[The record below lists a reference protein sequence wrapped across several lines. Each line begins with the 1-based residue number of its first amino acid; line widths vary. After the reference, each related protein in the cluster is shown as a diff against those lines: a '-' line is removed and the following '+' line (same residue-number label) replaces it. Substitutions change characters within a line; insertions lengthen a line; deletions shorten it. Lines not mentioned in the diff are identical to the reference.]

1 MGRYFPAPAPA
12 LLALAFA
19 GCHHTNTEGT
29 LFTDDAGTQLTGLP
43 GGSGGNAGH
52 AGSGGGPGTAG
63 SGGARQDAGFT
74 FNVPDASPS
83 AGPDAKANCGILMA
97 TLRDFKDDH
106 PDMEKTI
113 ATVKG
118 LVKPDL
124 GPDDKPVYAPGGATA
139 VTSGQASFDQ
149 WYRDVPGV
157 NMKVQIPLPLGM
169 TGPGMFVFAD
179 SNFFPLD
186 NQGFGNQGRNH
197 NFHFTT
203 EIHATF
209 RYRGGERFTFT
220 GDDDV
225 FIFVN
230 KKLALDLGGVHQP
243 ESGNIDFDAQAAR
256 LGITRGNVYAFDAFH
271 AERHT
276 VMSNFRIETS
286 IECLE
291 TVIK

>member
-1 MGRYFPAPAPA
+1 VIA
-12 LLALAFA
+12 LV
-19 GCHHTNTEGT
+19 GCQHTNTDGT
-29 LFTDDAGTQLTGLP
+29 AFSGDGGTMPSSIT
-43 GGSGGNAGH
+43 GGSGG
-52 AGSGGGPGTAG
+52 SGGSG
-63 SGGARQDAGFT
+63 SGGAGANGSGGVPQDAGFV
-74 FNVPDASPS
+74 FNLPDGGPLAAGGDAGAS
-83 AGPDAKANCGILMA
+83 CGVLMA
-97 TLRDFKDDH
+97 IARDFKDDH
-106 PDMEKTI
+106 PDMEKSI
-113 ATVKG
+113 ATVRG

-124 GPDDKPVYAPGGATA
+124 GPDDKPVYAPPGPTTVTA
-139 VTSGQASFDQ
+139 GQASFDQ

-157 NMKVQIPLPLGM
+157 NMRLEIPLPLTM
-169 TGPGMFVFAD
+169 AGPGLFVFSD

-230 KKLALDLGGVHQP
+230 KKLALDLGGVHLPQ
-243 ESGNIDFDAQAAR
+243 SATIDFDAQAAQ
-256 LGITRGNVYAFDAFH
+256 LGITKGNVYAFDAFH

-276 VMSNFRIETS
+276 VMSNFRMETS

-291 TVIK
+291 SVIK

>member
-1 MGRYFPAPAPA
+1 MGHKFPAHP
-12 LLALAFA
+12 LALVAIALA
-19 GCHHTNTEGT
+19 GCNTNTNGT
-29 LFTDDAGTQLTGLP
+29 IIATDDGGTQVAGFTG
-43 GGSGGNAGH
+43 GTGGN
-52 AGSGGGPGTAG
+52 GGNTG
-63 SGGARQDAGFT
+63 SGGAGNGGSSKDGGFT

-83 AGPDAKANCGILMA
+83 SAGDAGAKCGMLIA
-97 TLRDFKDDH
+97 TMRDFKDDH

-118 LVKPDL
+118 LVKPEL
-124 GPDDKPVYAPGGATA
+124 GPDDKPVYAPPGATT
-139 VTSGQASFDQ
+139 VTAGQASFDQ

-157 NMKVQIPLPLGM
+157 NMKFSVPLPLVSG
-169 TGPGMFVFAD
+169 GPMMFVFSD

-186 NQGFGNQGRNH
+186 NLGFGNQGRGH

-230 KKLALDLGGVHQP
+230 KKLAIDLGGVHLPLSQT
-243 ESGNIDFDAQAAR
+243 IDFDAQAAA
-256 LGITRGNVYAFDAFH
+256 LGITVGNVYSFDAFH

-276 VMSNFRIETS
+276 TMSNFRMETS
-286 IECLE
+286 IDCLE
-291 TVIK
+291 SVIR

>member
-1 MGRYFPAPAPA
+1 MGNTFPAHPLA
-12 LLALAFA
+12 LLAIVLA
-19 GCHHTNTEGT
+19 GCNANTQGT
-29 LFTDDAGTQLTGLP
+29 IISVDDGGTPVAGMN
-43 GGSGGNAGH
+43 GGGGGNG
-52 AGSGGGPGTAG
+52 GNGGGGPH
-63 SGGARQDAGFT
+63 QDADFV
-74 FNVPDASPS
+74 FNVPDGGASV
-83 AGPDAKANCGILMA
+83 GHDAAANCGILMA
-97 TLRDFKDDH
+97 TMRDFKDDH

-124 GPDDKPVYAPGGATA
+124 GPDDKPVYAPAGATA
-139 VTSGQASFDQ
+139 VTAGAASFDQ

-157 NMKVQIPLPLGM
+157 NMRVQIALPLTM
-169 TGPGMFVFAD
+169 TGPGMFLFSD

-186 NQGFGNQGRNH
+186 NQGFGNQGRDH

-209 RYRGGERFTFT
+209 RYRGGENFTFT

-230 KKLALDLGGVHQP
+230 KKLAIDLGGVHPP
-243 ESGNIDFDAQAAR
+243 ESATIDFDAQAAA
-256 LGITRGNVYAFDAFH
+256 LGITKGNVYAFDAFH

-276 VMSNFRIETS
+276 EMSNFRIATS